1 MDREAVYITAGALT
15 AAGFD
20 ARPAFLR
27 SSEHLIYSSPA
38 TLAFNSPGAEGFGVK
53 RAGLAIP
60 GSVMLIVSPGC
71 CGRNTTLI
79 SRIPAYDHR
88 FFYYDLE
95 ENDIVT
101 GKHLSKIAEAA
112 AEIVRSLPEKPSVLM
127 ICITCVDALLGT
139 DMERVCRR
147 AQEAAGIPVRPC
159 YMYALTRE
167 GTRPPMVHVRES
179 IYGLLKERPRSS
191 TDVNILGYFSPLRA
205 DCELYDLLRQAGA
218 RTIRE
223 ISTCKSYDDF
233 QRMGGANFD
242 LLLNPEGRAAAK
254 DLSDRLGIPY
264 IELARL
270 HDPERICRQYRAL
283 GRALGV
289 VFDDR
294 SYYEAAKE
302 AERHFA
308 AAHADMKIAVG
319 ERINADPFELSFALT
334 GAGLKISEI
343 FGTVT
348 EENFAWIR
356 ALSALSPDTKIYSDL
371 EPTMLYYDAAASDVT
386 FALGADACYYHPDV
400 PGIGWNSEVQPFG
413 YTGLCE
419 MYREMEE
426 VLV

>member
-1 MDREAVYITAGALT
+1 MKREAEFITAEALT

-27 SSEHLIYSSPA
+27 SAEHLIYSSPA

-88 FFYYDLE
+88 FFYYNLE

-101 GKHLSKIAEAA
+101 GKHLSKIPQAA
-112 AEIVRSLPEKPSVLM
+112 SEIVNSLSEKPSVLM

-179 IYGLLKERPRSS
+179 LYGLLEARARRSA
-191 TDVNILGYFSPLRA
+191 DVNILGYFSPLKA
-205 DCELYDLLRQAGA
+205 DCELYDLLRQVGV
-218 RTIRE
+218 RRIRE
-223 ISTCKSYDDF
+223 ISTCESYEDF
-233 QRMGGANFD
+233 QRMAGAHFN
-242 LLLNPEGRAAAK
+242 LLLNPEGRFAAK

-264 IELARL
+264 IELTRL
-270 HDPERICRQYRAL
+270 HDPERIRRQYRAL
-283 GRALGV
+283 GQVLGV
-289 VFDDR
+289 TFDDKP
-294 SYYEAAKE
+294 YYEAAKE
-302 AERHFA
+302 AQYHFA
-308 AAHADMKIAVG
+308 AAHGDLRIAVG
-319 ERINADPFELSFALT
+319 ERINADPFELSLALT
-334 GAGLKISEI
+334 GAGLRISEI
-343 FGTVT
+343 YGTVT
-348 EENFAWIR
+348 EENFSWIR
-356 ALSALSPDTKIYSDL
+356 ALSALSPDTKIYSNL
-371 EPTMLYYDAAASDVT
+371 EPTMLHYDAAASDVT

-413 YTGLCE
+413 YTGLCA

-426 VLV
+426 ALS